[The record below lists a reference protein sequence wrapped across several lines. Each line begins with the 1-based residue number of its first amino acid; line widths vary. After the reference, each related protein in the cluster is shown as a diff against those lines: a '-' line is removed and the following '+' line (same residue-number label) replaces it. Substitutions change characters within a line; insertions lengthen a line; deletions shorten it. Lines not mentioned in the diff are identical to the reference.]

1 MTVAGLVL
9 AAGAGTRFG
18 ATAKL
23 AAPFRSPG
31 AVGAT
36 TVIVAAVAANGF
48 HGRGA
53 AQRARW
59 ADTVGRFRY
68 SGAILTC
75 LVRLLERRRRTMQTW
90 QIQTA
95 KARFS
100 ELVKQAAE
108 DGPQEIT
115 LHGKP
120 VAVVLSREAF
130 ERLSGGGAP
139 SLVEFM
145 RRSPLHGLDELA
157 LERDRSPTREVEL

>member
-1 MTVAGLVL
+1 
-9 AAGAGTRFG
+9 
-18 ATAKL
+18 
-23 AAPFRSPG
+23 
-31 AVGAT
+31 
-36 TVIVAAVAANGF
+36 
-48 HGRGA
+48 
-53 AQRARW
+53 
-59 ADTVGRFRY
+59 
-68 SGAILTC
+68 
-75 LVRLLERRRRTMQTW
+75 MQTW

-95 KARFS
+95 KALFS